1 MTKEK
6 LALEVIE
13 RLKKEYPDAD
23 CTLDYDDAWKLLV
36 SVRLAAQCTDAR
48 VNVVVEELYK
58 KYPDVDALAAAQPE
72 EILEAQEE
80 ALDVEGLERAAEESG
95 SEIGYGTGLEEGLE
109 QILDTGSREIA
120 GVVRRAVRSGVLIL
134 LVLLVCGVAESL
146 QRGLSRQEMPA
157 AALAGTLAVTA
168 VAVTDVNSLLGLGR
182 EAISGMTS
190 FTNVLLPAV
199 AAVTAATGAVTG
211 ATVRQMAAVL
221 FCDVLV
227 NLINGLLIPLLYGY
241 IAASVANAALG
252 NPGLGRIAGLF
263 KWAAGTILT
272 VVMLAF
278 VGYLS
283 VSGVVAGTADAM
295 TVKAAK
301 FAISGAIPVV
311 GGILSDAAET
321 ILASAGVLKGTVGV
335 FGMLTILAICLLP
348 LLQMAVHYLLYKVAA
363 ALSATVG
370 SGPLCA
376 LVDQISGAF
385 GLLLGMTGACCLLLL
400 IALVSSISVAAA

>member
-1 MTKEK
+1 
-6 LALEVIE
+6 
-13 RLKKEYPDAD
+13 
-23 CTLDYDDAWKLLV
+23 
-36 SVRLAAQCTDAR
+36 
-48 VNVVVEELYK
+48 
-58 KYPDVDALAAAQPE
+58 
-72 EILEAQEE
+72 
-80 ALDVEGLERAAEESG
+80 
-95 SEIGYGTGLEEGLE
+95 
-109 QILDTGSREIA
+109 
-120 GVVRRAVRSGVLIL
+120 
-134 LVLLVCGVAESL
+134 
-146 QRGLSRQEMPA
+146 
-157 AALAGTLAVTA
+157 
-168 VAVTDVNSLLGLGR
+168 
-182 EAISGMTS
+182 
-190 FTNVLLPAV
+190 
-199 AAVTAATGAVTG
+199 
-211 ATVRQMAAVL
+211 
-221 FCDVLV
+221 
-227 NLINGLLIPLLYGY
+227 
-241 IAASVANAALG
+241 
-252 NPGLGRIAGLF
+252 
-263 KWAAGTILT
+263 
-272 VVMLAF
+272 MLAF